1 MRPGFLLTKAD
12 GSTVLLFNRDR
23 AHGLAAHFG
32 WSVKEL
38 SPAEAA
44 AHNRKAIASA
54 FKCTPDQVAK
64 QFARNSASLSGM
76 AAKAEQS
83 GCKVNGY
90 EAHELR
96 AMAGQALKRS
106 L

>member
-1 MRPGFLLTKAD
+1 MKTGYLITKQD

-38 SPAEAA
+38 SPAEAS
-44 AHNRKAIASA
+44 AHIRAAIASA
-54 FKCTPDQVAK
+54 FKCTPEQVRA
-64 QFARNSASLSGM
+64 QFARNSAGLSGM
-76 AAKAEQS
+76 ATKAEQS
-83 GCKVNGY
+83 GRKVNGY